1 MTAHLIDAMV
11 SLATLM
17 EEESEKLTRS
27 PYLPELGEIA
37 GAKLRLAGQL
47 EAEVARMKREHP
59 DDWLDQVDDE
69 TRDQLADASR
79 SLRDASEVN
88 KQILSRQIELSAE
101 MMAAIAAEAQRLTGN
116 RSTIYGS
123 CGGIAGVDN
132 SAPISIN
139 TRL

>member
-1 MTAHLIDAMV
+1 MTEHLIDAMV

-37 GAKLRLAGQL
+37 GAKLRLAGRL

-59 DDWLDQVDDE
+59 DDWLDGVDEDARE
-69 TRDQLADASR
+69 QLAEASR
-79 SLRDASEVN
+79 HLRDASEVN
-88 KQILSRQIELSAE
+88 AQILSRQIELSAD
-101 MMAAIAAEAQRLTGN
+101 MMAAIAAEAQRLTGS
-116 RSTIYGS
+116 RSISYGA
-123 CGGIAGVDN
+123 CGGMAGMDT

-139 TRL
+139 ARL